1 MVEWDISNQDI
12 ESTEKLLLPE
22 GAHFPDDARNVIRCW
37 RSADVAA
44 CPGSGK
50 TYRRLFQ
57 TLDESKNF
65 FEKSSVKCKMRP
77 SARRRQTQR
86 KHKKY
91 LDDVIV
97 HLYARNTPLQGIDFF

>member
-1 MVEWDISNQDI
+1 MTQEMLYAVGVQRMWRLVRVVERQLS
-12 ESTEKLLLPE
+12 
-22 GAHFPDDARNVIRCW
+22 
-37 RSADVAA
+37 
-44 CPGSGK
+44 
-50 TYRRLFQ
+50 FQ
-57 TLDESKNF
+57 TPDESKNF

-97 HLYARNTPLQGIDFF
+97 HLHARNTPLQGIDFF